1 MFNRRFIRIK
11 VFQTIYAFMV
21 GTYDDLYS
29 TEKDLKYTFDRIYD
43 LYHFLMLLIIELANH
58 FKKRYD
64 NYQNFHIKKPNDI
77 ANKHI
82 KLYNNLVINQLRN
95 NPYLNSFLQK
105 RKFTW
110 QKNPELINVLF
121 NKIVKLN
128 EYKEYTKNIENNFNE
143 DKDFLLFIIEAVL
156 YRNDNFIFAVE
167 EDSFYYTDNTEF
179 ALFSVALTIEKFKQ
193 QEYHKN
199 RLFEKFKNQS
209 DEEFA
214 ITLLNKTLINLNKNT
229 EIITKNIVN
238 KEYEIISLIDK
249 IILLMAIAEI
259 EEFKEIPVK
268 VSMNEYID
276 LAKEY
281 GIPNK
286 SFAFINGL
294 LDKIVQYM
302 KNENLINKTGRGLIE
317 K

>member
-1 MFNRRFIRIK
+1 
-11 VFQTIYAFMV
+11 MV
-21 GTYDDLYS
+21 GTYDDIYS
-29 TEKDLKYTFDRIYD
+29 TEKDLKNTFDRVYD
-43 LYHFLMLLIIELANH
+43 LYHFLMLLIIELANI

-64 NYQNFHIKKPNDI
+64 NYQNYHIKKTNDI

-82 KLYNNLVINQLRN
+82 KFYNNLVINQLRN
-95 NPYLNSFLQK
+95 NPYLNNYLQK

-110 QKNPELINVLF
+110 QKNSELLNGLF
-121 NKIVKLN
+121 NKIIKLN
-128 EYKEYTKNIENNFNE
+128 EYKEYTNNLENTFEE

-167 EDSFYYTDNTEF
+167 ENSFYYTDNTEF
-179 ALFSVALTIEKFKQ
+179 ALFSVALTIEKFKNH
-193 QEYHKN
+193 EYQKN
-199 RLFEKFKNQS
+199 YLFEKFKNKS

-214 ITLLNKTLINLNKNT
+214 ISLLNKTLINLEKNT
-229 EIITKNIVN
+229 EIIQKNIIN

-249 IILLMAIAEI
+249 IMLLMAITEI
-259 EEFKEIPVK
+259 LEFNEIPVK

-294 LDKIVQYM
+294 LDKIVSFM
-302 KNENLINKTGRGLIE
+302 KSENLINKTGRGLIE